1 MSTTMAP
8 ASRTLGSPLHLLHRA
23 GQRADY
29 LFARHIGDHTFTPRQ
44 FAVLKA
50 VADADGLSQTAI
62 MTATGID
69 RSGTAELVRRLVG
82 NGLLTRRRTRKDAR
96 VYAVRLTPKGMKMLS
111 VGERAA
117 RAAGA
122 QLLASLPSRQRAT
135 FIAALSSI
143 IDTA

>member
-1 MSTTMAP
+1 MKRDSTTD
-8 ASRTLGSPLHLLHRA
+8 RLQRSPIHLLHRA
-23 GQRADY
+23 GQCA
-29 LFARHIGDHTFTPRQ
+29 GDIFHAEMNDGELTPRQ

-62 MTATGID
+62 MIATGID
-69 RSGTAELVRRLVG
+69 RSGTAELVRRLVL

-96 VYAVRLTPKGMKMLS
+96 VYAVRLTPQGRKMLA

-122 QLLASLPSRQRAT
+122 QLLSSIPNRQRAT
-135 FIAALSSI
+135 FIAALASI
-143 IDTA
+143 IDGA